1 MNEALDA
8 EAVADAVAQL
18 DTILD
23 RHALGFVHLDR
34 VDLIHRLERIR
45 EAALTAKL
53 ILTERRHSDRAPGGT
68 APDV

>member
-1 MNEALDA
+1 MNDALDA
-8 EAVADAVAQL
+8 EAVAEAVAQL

-34 VDLIHRLERIR
+34 VDLIQRLERIR

-53 ILTERRHSDRAPGGT
+53 ILTERRHLDRAP
-68 APDV
+68 